1 MDKKTNKIA
10 VLCSAAA
17 AAAGAYAV
25 KSSLDR
31 RHEAEKTDGTGKTV
45 LITGASG
52 GIGRALAFE
61 FAAHHFNLVL
71 TARNPEKLENLKLEL
86 ENSYPVEVTVI
97 SKDLS
102 DENAA
107 REIYKEVRE
116 KGISVSQLV
125 NDAGAGKQGAVTDA
139 DPEIMQNLIH
149 MNVTNLTL
157 LCRLFGADMKEQ
169 GEGRILNVS
178 SMGAFI
184 PDPYF
189 NVYGPTKAYELFLTE
204 AMSGELHNTG
214 VTVSALCPGPTK
226 TGWAANAGKADSRIA
241 KDPRQVAKEGFIGMQ
256 MGRLI
261 IIPSADYRAFRR
273 AMQFLPAKLQ
283 ARMIADWQKSLISE
297 N

>member
-1 MDKKTNKIA
+1 MDEKTRKIA
-10 VLCSAAA
+10 VLCGAAA

-25 KSSLDR
+25 KSSLDAR
-31 RHEAEKTDGTGKTV
+31 QKAENTDGTGKTV

-52 GIGRALAFE
+52 GIGKAFAFE
-61 FAAHHFNLVL
+61 FASHHFNLVL
-71 TARNPEKLENLKLEL
+71 AARNAEKLENLKLEL

-116 KGISVSQLV
+116 KGIFISQLV
-125 NDAGAGKQGAVTDA
+125 NDAGAGKQGAVTDV

-157 LCRLFGADMKEQ
+157 LCRLFGADMKAQ

-204 AMSGELHNTG
+204 AMYGELRNTG

-226 TGWAANAGKADSRIA
+226 TGWASNAGKADSRIA
-241 KDPRQVAKEGFIGMQ
+241 KDPAQVAKEGFIGMQ
-256 MGRLI
+256 TGRLI

-283 ARMIADWQKSLISE
+283 ARMIADWQKSLISG

>member
-1 MDKKTNKIA
+1 MDKKTKKIA

-31 RHEAEKTDGTGKTV
+31 RQKAEKTDGTGKTV

-61 FAAHHFNLVL
+61 FAEHRFNLVL
-71 TARNPEKLENLKLEL
+71 TARNAEKLENLKLEL

-241 KDPRQVAKEGFIGMQ
+241 KDPGQVAKEGFIGMQ
-256 MGRLI
+256 TGQLI

-273 AMQFLPAKLQ
+273 VMQFLPAKLQ